1 MGSKAES
8 ALKAALVA
16 TAAIVA
22 AATATLYGALHG
34 AGHVHTAAASSAG
47 ASSTGATSG
56 HAHPDAALLVTA
68 AGLAL
73 VAVTWLVLPGS
84 RRRTLPGHLALC
96 SAAAATI
103 HFAVV
108 WPHAN
113 ESMLLGVLFALAGA
127 FQLAWAPLVLVRP
140 SRRVLV
146 AGVAVN
152 AGIALT
158 WVVSRTVGLPF
169 GPDAWSPEPVGLA
182 DTAATIFELA
192 IAAGTLVLGRE
203 LVRPLRG
210 GVAGLAAQGPA
221 VAIGVVLL
229 VALTLL

>member
-1 MGSKAES
+1 MGTKADA
-8 ALKAALVA
+8 ALKGALVA
-16 TAAIVA
+16 MAGIVA

-34 AGHVHTAAASSAG
+34 AGHSHAASSAQASSAG
-47 ASSTGATSG
+47 AASG
-56 HAHPDAALLVTA
+56 HAHPDAALLVAA
-68 AGLAL
+68 AGLAV
-73 VAVTWLVLPGS
+73 VAVTWLVLPAS
-84 RRRTLPGHLALC
+84 RRRTLLGQLALC
-96 SAAAATI
+96 SAAPATI

-140 SRRVLV
+140 SGRVLA
-146 AGVAVN
+146 AGAVVN
-152 AGIALT
+152 AGIALG
-158 WVVSRTVGLPF
+158 WAVSRIVGLPF
-169 GPDAWSPEPVGLA
+169 GPKAGSPEPIGLA

-192 IAAGTLVLGRE
+192 IVTGALVIGRE

-210 GVAGLAAQGPA
+210 GAGRLAAQGPA

-229 VALTLL
+229 VSLTVL